1 MRRKRTN
8 KRQNALAERR
18 RRSQDQQGSS
28 LLAHVQN
35 ENRIQKYWQSIVL
48 TIRGMWSLAC
58 LDLLLWRRMPLA
70 IVSALIPP
78 LGMAIMLV
86 VLSFTVTQQP
96 VALVNQSQG
105 PYAKQM
111 AELIE
116 ADTDAYFLSET
127 NMEEAQ
133 RLLKDQ
139 EIAAIIVIPPD
150 FNQKARTH
158 VAQVQL
164 ILNNVDI
171 DFADDIRRSVDRSV
185 AMFDAPQLALE
196 DEPGSSDEPR
206 PNPYLIT
213 VKEHDLRQT
222 DVDFLRYQVLP
233 VLVLLVLNT
242 GLIGTAL
249 LCARDRQQ
257 GIARY
262 LVLTPGSAW
271 GLIAGRLLGGL
282 LAALIVLI
290 PSLALC
296 LLTGVIAPPLAHW
309 PALAAL
315 FVATALA
322 AAGMGAIMGT
332 LLRGTGIIAL
342 ASSVLAIYLF
352 FLGGGFTTIA
362 FLPQWLRTLSALNP
376 MRYAIDGM
384 RQALFYPDL
393 SGVSTDLMVL
403 AGTALVALLV
413 GSIAVRRS
421 WNS

>member
-1 MRRKRTN
+1 MSS
-8 KRQNALAERR
+8 R
-18 RRSQDQQGSS
+18 RRSKKQRSPS
-28 LLAHVQN
+28 PFVHVPQ
-35 ENRIQKYWQSIVL
+35 EGRIQGYWQSFML

-133 RLLKDQ
+133 RLLRDQ
-139 EIAAIIVIPPD
+139 EIAAIVVIPPD

-158 VAQVQL
+158 TAQVQL

-171 DFADDIRRSVDRSV
+171 DFADDIRRSIDRSV

-196 DEPGSSDEPR
+196 DEPGSSDEPG
-206 PNPYLIT
+206 PNPYLVT
-213 VKEHDLRQT
+213 VNEHDLRQT

-233 VLVLLVLNT
+233 VLVLLVLST
-242 GLIGTAL
+242 GLMGTAL

-257 GIARY
+257 GITRY
-262 LVLTPGSAW
+262 LALVPGSAW
-271 GLIAGRLLGGL
+271 GLVAGRLLGGL
-282 LAALIVLI
+282 LAALIVLV

-309 PALAAL
+309 PALLAL

-322 AAGMGAIMGT
+322 AAGLGAIIGT
-332 LLRGTGIIAL
+332 VLRGTGIIAL

-393 SGVSTDLMVL
+393 IGVSTDLMAL
-403 AGTALVALLV
+403 AGTALAALLI
-413 GSIAVRRS
+413 GSVMVRRS
-421 WNS
+421 WSS